1 LAGDGVVTLG
11 RPIRNTR
18 AYVLDDGLRPVPPG
32 VAGELY
38 LAGAGLARGYAGRPG
53 LTATRFLACPFAPG
67 ERMYRTGD
75 LVRWTPDGRLLY
87 LGRADTQVKIRGFR
101 VEPGEIEAVLTTH
114 PTVRTAVAV
123 ARTDGPAGATLVAYV
138 TPIPGTAPDPATLRD
153 HTADHLPGYMVPG
166 AVVVLDELPLNPN
179 GKIDRNRLPAPDFTP
194 AAARRPR
201 NPVEEALGALFAE
214 VLGLPEVGID
224 DSFFDLG
231 GHSLLAV
238 RLVGRA
244 QSAGL
249 RLAVA
254 DVVLHRTVAELAKR
268 ARPTAS
274 AEQSADA
281 FAPVLPIRPDG
292 DAPPLFLVHS
302 GLGFSLPYL
311 GLARYLD
318 PRYPLYGLQSPAL
331 DAAAPL
337 PESIRSVAEDY
348 VRTIR
353 RLRPHGPYRLLG
365 WSYGGVLA
373 HEIAVRLQE
382 AGEQVDFLAD
392 LDGYPGRTGRDESG
406 QDDRELLLRALEAL
420 GHRRDELAGPGRTRA
435 ALLDLLRREAGP
447 LADLD
452 EESLLRLLRLSRHHG
467 ALMERFTPGRFTGD
481 LHLFA
486 AAEEWTA
493 DQLAD
498 QTGRWEQHVNGRV
511 VVHRIAA
518 GHEYLMHAGPQAVI
532 GRLVDAELRRL
543 DGSPEC

>member
-1 LAGDGVVTLG
+1 DGHLA
-11 RPIRNTR
+11 
-18 AYVLDDGLRPVPPG
+18 
-32 VAGELY
+32 
-38 LAGAGLARGYAGRPG
+38 
-53 LTATRFLACPFAPG
+53 
-67 ERMYRTGD
+67 
-75 LVRWTPDGRLLY
+75 Y
-87 LGRADTQVKIRGFR
+87 LGRADTQIKIRGFR
-101 VEPGEIEAVLTTH
+101 VEPGEIEAALTRH
-114 PTVRTAVAV
+114 PAVRTAVAV
-123 ARTDGPAGATLVAYV
+123 ARTDSPAGPTLVAYV
-138 TPIPGTAPDPATLRD
+138 TPAPGTAPDPTALRE

-179 GKIDRNRLPAPDFTP
+179 GKIDRNRLPAPDLAPTG
-194 AAARRPR
+194 AVRRPR
-201 NPVEEALGALFAE
+201 NPVEETLAALCAE
-214 VLGLPEVGID
+214 VLALPEVGID

-244 QSAGL
+244 QAAGL

-268 ARPTAS
+268 ARPAVT

-281 FAPVLPIRPDG
+281 FSPVLPIRPDG

-337 PESIRSVAEDY
+337 PTDLRDVAADY
-348 VRTIR
+348 LRTIR

-373 HEIAVRLQE
+373 HEIAVRLQ
-382 AGEQVDFLAD
+382 ADGERVDFLAD
-392 LDGYPGRTGRDESG
+392 LDGYAGRTGRDESG

-420 GHRRDELAGPGRTRA
+420 GHRRTELAGHGHA

-452 EESLLRLLRLSRHHG
+452 EEALLRLLRLSRHHG

-498 QTGRWEQHVNGRV
+498 RTGRWEPHVNGRV

-518 GHEYLMHAGPQAVI
+518 GHEYLMHPGPQAVI

-543 DGSPEC
+543 DGERDRRAEGGRAC